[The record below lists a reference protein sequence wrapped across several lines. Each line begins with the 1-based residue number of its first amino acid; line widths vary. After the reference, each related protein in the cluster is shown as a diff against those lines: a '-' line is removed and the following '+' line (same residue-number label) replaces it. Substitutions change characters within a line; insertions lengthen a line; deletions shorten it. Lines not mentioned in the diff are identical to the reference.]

1 MMHMH
6 IFFGVQNTSYC
17 VFLTKINEALE
28 GKQKYLDLFV
38 NDIKGKE
45 RYINSD
51 LAHVA
56 FTGTLCTCVSGILTH
71 VRLKSS
77 QHT

>member
-6 IFFGVQNTSYC
+6 IFFWVQNTSYC
-17 VFLTKINEALE
+17 VFLPKINAALE

-38 NDIKGKE
+38 NDVKGKE

-51 LAHVA
+51 FAHVA
-56 FTGTLCTCVSGILTH
+56 FTGTLCKCVSGILTH

>member
-1 MMHMH
+1 MMH
-6 IFFGVQNTSYC
+6 IFFLAQNTFYC
-17 VFLTKINEALE
+17 DFLSKINEALE

-38 NDIKGKE
+38 NDVKGKE

-56 FTGTLCTCVSGILTH
+56 FTGTLCKCVSGILTH
-71 VRLKSS
+71 VILKSS